1 MQART
6 IMAFK
11 IINNCVILELQMLPK
26 VYNARPRHCNNTK
39 VGFKNQLFEPQ
50 ARLDVVDNTFF
61 YATPKLWNQ
70 NISQLQASANSV
82 DKFKNHFKK

>member
-1 MQART
+1 MLVGTPILNTAYP
-6 IMAFK
+6 FK
-11 IINNCVILELQMLPK
+11 KHVSIRLANFTLNT
-26 VYNARPRHCNNTK
+26 TK

-70 NISQLQASANSV
+70 NISQPQASANSV